1 MKVWENINIDS
12 INRLSPRAYFYSYL
26 DKEAALTFEKK
37 LSMGYKLLNGI
48 WDFYYTDAPE
58 YSPEGFYDEDFDS
71 SNWCKI
77 RVPGHWQLQGFKS
90 PHYTD
95 LYYPFTLNP
104 PYVPTMNP
112 TGIYRRN
119 FYIDE
124 SFLGK
129 KIILRFNGVDSAFH
143 VWINGKEIGYSKGSR
158 LTSEFDIS
166 DYIRI
171 GENTIVVRVYQWSD
185 GSYLE
190 DQDMW
195 WLSGIFRDVEIIC
208 EPINGIEDVFVIADT
223 DSDYKDGII
232 KVSTKLIQNLK
243 GYSLDYEIYDFDDN
257 LIYKENQ
264 IAQCNDI
271 YFEGKIK
278 GIKKWS
284 AEEPNLYKILIILKK
299 DESDTQIISLRIG
312 FRKIELKDNVFL
324 INGAAIKLKGVNRH
338 DFNSE
343 TGRYVSK
350 DDIEKDIILMKQHNI
365 NAIRTSHY
373 PNSPEFYDLC
383 DEYGMYVIGENDFEC
398 HGFELNDMFES
409 FINDSKWE
417 KAAVS
422 RMERTVQRDKNHPC
436 IIMWSLGN
444 ESSFGSNITA
454 MADKVREL
462 DKTRLLHYEGDRECK
477 VADVYSCMYTWI
489 ETKERMALEEAIK
502 KFNKPFI
509 LCEYAH
515 AMGNGPGNLKE
526 YQEYI
531 YENENFQGAFV
542 WEWKD
547 HGIKAV
553 DSSENVYY
561 KYGGD
566 FNDEPNNKNFC
577 MDGFVMAN
585 GEVSP
590 GLLEYKKIV
599 QPVKIEQI
607 DVKKGLFKIKNLYDF
622 ITLDDFDLVYT
633 IYKDNDIWYSSQIDI
648 KGINPNEQRE
658 IKIDKILDITERN
671 SSYSIIFS
679 LVLNKNKKWAN
690 IGLELGKDEFF
701 IYNGMKSLNK
711 LNLGIIKKDTNMLA
725 YFNSN
730 DKVICFDKVLGKIK
744 YIKKDGEVLLE
755 DGPDLNLWRAPIDN
769 DMYLLEDYYNKYF
782 LNDIKF
788 RVDSIE
794 CDDDL
799 KFIVNKTYGTTNS
812 PWYYKCRYE
821 YKFLPDGSIKI
832 KVKGVPSG
840 KKECAPVMIPRI
852 GFKMKINRNL
862 NKVRWEGRGPHPNY
876 PDSKDSALYGI
887 YEKTVD
893 ELFVDYP
900 YPQENAS
907 RGGCRWVNLSDY
919 WGNSLM
925 INTKKEFSFSAMY
938 YDDKD
943 LEKAK
948 HCNEL
953 IKRDY
958 IVLNID
964 YKQNGLGSNSCG
976 QNQLK
981 KYRCEF
987 EEFEFEFV
995 ISAFNKNE
1003 ISEINLLRLQN
1014 NNF

>member
-1 MKVWENINIDS
+1 MKVWENVDIDS
-12 INRLSPRAYFYSYL
+12 INRLKPRAYFYSY
-26 DKEAALTFEKK
+26 DGREAALTFEKK
-37 LSMGYKLLNGI
+37 LSLGYKLLNGV
-48 WDFYYTDAPE
+48 WDFYYVDAPE
-58 YSPEGFYDEDFDS
+58 YSPEGFYSEDFDS
-71 SNWCKI
+71 SNWSKI
-77 RVPGHWQLQGFKS
+77 RVPGHWQLQGFGN

-119 FYIDE
+119 FHIDE

-143 VWINGKEIGYSKGSR
+143 VWINGREVGYSKGSR
-158 LTSEFDIS
+158 LTSEFDIT
-166 DYIRI
+166 DCIRI
-171 GENTIVVRVYQWSD
+171 GKNTIVVRVYQWSD

-208 EPINGIEDVFVIADT
+208 EPDNGIEDVFVIADIDT
-223 DSDYKDGII
+223 DYNDGVI
-232 KVSTKLIQNLK
+232 KASAELTQNFK
-243 GYSLDYEIYDFDDN
+243 GYSLYYEIYDFDDN
-257 LIYKENQ
+257 LIFSENQ
-264 IAQCNDI
+264 IIEGNNH
-271 YFEGKIK
+271 YFERKIK

-284 AEEPNLYKILIILKK
+284 AEEPNLYKFLITLKK
-299 DESDTQIISLRIG
+299 DDDVIQIIPLKIG
-312 FRKIELKDNVFL
+312 FRKIELKGNVFL
-324 INGAAIKLKGVNRH
+324 VNGVAIKLKGVNRH

-350 DDIEKDIILMKQHNI
+350 DDIERDIILMKQHNI

-398 HGFELNDMFES
+398 HGFEIDDMFES
-409 FINDSKWE
+409 FINDSRWE
-417 KAAVS
+417 RASVS
-422 RMERTVQRDKNHPC
+422 RMERTVHRDKNHPC

-444 ESSFGSNITA
+444 ESSFGNNIIA
-454 MADKVREL
+454 MADKVREI

-489 ETKERMALEEAIK
+489 ETKERMPLQEAIK
-502 KFNKPFI
+502 KFNKPFV

-526 YQEYI
+526 YQKYI
-531 YENENFQGAFV
+531 YDNENFQGAFV

-553 DSSENVYY
+553 DSFGNVYY

-566 FNDEPNNKNFC
+566 FNDKPNNKNFC
-577 MDGFVMAN
+577 MDGLLMAD
-585 GEVSP
+585 GRISP
-590 GLLEYKKIV
+590 GLIEYKKII
-599 QPVKIEQI
+599 QPVKIEEI
-607 DVKKGLFKIKNLYDF
+607 DAKKGLFKIKNLYDF
-622 ITLDDFDLVYT
+622 VTLDDFDLIYT
-633 IYKDNDIWYSSQIDI
+633 IYKDDYIWYSSKIDI
-648 KGINPNEQRE
+648 KGINPKEHRE
-658 IKIDKILDITERN
+658 IKVDKISEITDKN
-671 SSYSIIFS
+671 SSYRIMFS
-679 LVLNKNKKWAN
+679 LVLNKNKKWAD
-690 IGLELGKDEFF
+690 IGFELGKDEFSIF
-701 IYNGMKSLNK
+701 NGIKIINK
-711 LNLGIIKKDTNMLA
+711 LNLTIAKKEEDILS

-730 DKVICFDKVLGKIK
+730 DKEICFDKVLGKIK
-744 YIKKDGEVLLE
+744 YIKKDGEILLE
-755 DGPDLNLWRAPIDN
+755 EGPDLNLWRAPIDN
-769 DMYLLEDYYNKYF
+769 DMYLVDDYQNKYF

-788 RVDSIE
+788 RVDSVNWDE
-794 CDDDL
+794 EDF
-799 KFIVNKTYGTTNS
+799 KFVVKKTYGTTNS
-812 PWYYKCRYE
+812 SWYYKCEYE
-821 YKFLPDGSIKI
+821 YKFLSDGNIKI
-832 KVKGVPSG
+832 KIKAIPSG
-840 KKECAPVMIPRI
+840 KKECAPVMFPRI
-852 GFKMKINRNL
+852 GFKMNLNKNL
-862 NKVRWEGRGPHPNY
+862 NKVKWEGRGPHPNY
-876 PDSKDSALYGI
+876 PDSKNSALYGI

-893 ELFVDYP
+893 ELFVNYP

-907 RGGCRWVNLSDY
+907 RENCRWISLSNH
-919 WGNSLM
+919 WGDSLM
-925 INTKKEFSFSAMY
+925 ISTNNYFSFSAMY
-938 YDDKD
+938 YDDTD

-953 IKRDY
+953 VKRDY

-976 QNQLK
+976 QNQLR

-987 EEFEFEFV
+987 EEFEFEFI

-1003 ISEINLLRLQN
+1003 ISEINHLRLQN
-1014 NNF
+1014 NN